1 MTLHVKGEIDLSSA
15 PLLEQELSA
24 AQASDARDLVVDLDR
39 VEFIDATGLGVLIR
53 HSRRHPSLRITQ
65 GSQPVK
71 RLLKI
76 TGLGDSL
83 RCERSAPRPARPP
96 G

>member
-1 MTLHVKGEIDLSSA
+1 MKGEIDLSSA

-24 AQASDARDLVVDLDR
+24 ARASDARDVAVDLDR

-53 HSRRHPSLRITQ
+53 HSHRHPRLRITP
-65 GSQPVK
+65 GSRQVK
-71 RLLKI
+71 RLLRI
-76 TGLGDSL
+76 TGLADSL
-83 RCERSAPRPARPP
+83 PLLGRELGADPAQN